1 MSVAPVRWA
10 CTFAV
15 LLALA
20 ACSGSSGPQEYPSG
34 TIRIVVPYPP
44 GGFNDTFAR
53 TAAQKLN
60 DTWGQPVIVEN
71 RAGGNTT
78 IGSGLVARA
87 PADGHTLLIVS
98 FAFAA
103 NPGLYDELPYDTL
116 GDFAPVILAAGTA
129 NVLVT
134 RPDLPVDSVPEL
146 IALARAQPGALN
158 YASAGNGSSNHLS
171 MELFKSLTGTEFVHV
186 PYRGSAPAVADLL
199 GGQVD
204 VMFDNTPNVMPHV
217 RVGRLRALAV
227 STRARSR
234 FTPELLTV
242 EESGVPGFDVPV
254 WFGVVAPAG
263 TPRPVIDQLNAAFNR
278 LLRMP
283 DVLRLF
289 DQQGVEPR
297 GGTPEEFD
305 TFLRTQI
312 ETWAAVVKASGAR
325 PE

>member
-1 MSVAPVRWA
+1 VNSVVRI
-10 CTFAV
+10 
-15 LLALA
+15 LLPALLVALA
-20 ACSGSSGPQEYPSG
+20 GCAQEREPAAYPSG

-53 TAAQKLN
+53 AAAQKLH

-78 IGSGLVARA
+78 IGTGHVARA

-103 NPGLYDELPYDTL
+103 NPGLYDNLPYDAL
-116 GDFAPVILAAGTA
+116 EDLAPVILAAGTA

-134 RPDLPVDSVPEL
+134 RPDLPVESVQEL
-146 IALARAQPGALN
+146 IALARERPGTLN

-171 MELFKSLTGTEFVHV
+171 MELFKSLTGTDFVHV

-217 RVGRLRALAV
+217 RIGRLRALAV

-234 FTPELLTV
+234 FTPELPTV

-263 TPRPVIDQLNAAFNR
+263 TPQPVIGQLNATFNR

-283 DVLRLF
+283 DVLQLLE
-289 DQQGVEPR
+289 QQGVEPR

-305 TFLRTQI
+305 AFLRAQI
-312 ETWAAVVKASGAR
+312 ETWAAVAKASGAR